1 MLSRQN
7 TLEYSVTPP
16 FHHFPDGKIPHDGY
30 VLKTVVHQDEVF
42 LLQMHIH
49 VLMQG
54 LWKSP
59 LGIDLVYLA
68 VAAAVIK
75 KAVLGGGSY
84 FYL

>member
-1 MLSRQN
+1 
-7 TLEYSVTPP
+7 
-16 FHHFPDGKIPHDGY
+16 
-30 VLKTVVHQDEVF
+30 
-42 LLQMHIH
+42 MHIH